1 MAASCRHTGR
11 TPIRIVKWKIQPG
24 SRISH
29 GTGLLLYKNVDGDSN
44 AGELCKLKSECDGT
58 VDALVTPEGA
68 VANPGD
74 VLFELA
80 LCTHPVVM
88 KDLCAE
94 CGADLRQLGE
104 SVPAPADVASVSM
117 IHNVPEL
124 RVTQEQAHQLGKADE
139 ERLRKLRK
147 LVLLVDLDQT
157 LIHTTSDDVPADMKG
172 VHHFQL
178 YGPQSPWYHTR
189 VRPRTQHFLEQ
200 ISQLYE
206 LHICTFGARPYA
218 HAIAALLDPDG
229 RFFSYRI
236 LSRDECFNPT
246 SKTGNLRALF
256 PCGDSMVCIIDD
268 REDVWNYAP
277 NLVPV
282 KPYVFFNKTGDIN
295 APLCPRPESSFF
307 PLPEEVGER
316 RDERAERVDHP
327 VQKERGT
334 AAGDTKK
341 TGTADDTGKDAA
353 KAADVDKDLD
363 RGTAED
369 ATTDTNKNSAKV
381 ADKCAGGD
389 AEKDRD
395 KDTGEDVTTD
405 RDKCADEDTGGDA
418 GNKDKN
424 ADKDAITDRDK
435 NSVRVKGKDT
445 NGETKNDSATNAA
458 EDRHED
464 GDKDAAADTLQSAAK
479 VAGENSDKVA
489 DEGAS
494 GDAEKDRAKN
504 ADNSKDSDVDMET
517 ATSVDQGVAKGVD
530 KNSVKGAVEG
540 TDKGAIQGGALSKVP
555 EDTSASSEEEDE
567 GHDEKGSKDEDE
579 DDYLLYLEEILRTIH
594 TAYFAIYD
602 QMGSLEDGSS
612 SIPDLKHIV
621 PYVRR
626 KVLKGAHLV
635 FSGVVPTNQPAEKSR
650 AWQVAKALGATVSR
664 DLCPGVTHLVAARLG
679 TAKVNKAR
687 RTSGLHV
694 VHPLWLW
701 CCAERWEHVAE
712 GLFPVGPAD
721 QPAQRQA
728 PLATASRLPKEPLPR
743 AAQAAK
749 QLTEQPAK
757 APVYDQVTGKRIWRN
772 GQRAAPPV
780 PIASS
785 QAVCP
790 EESLGAAAASSKSE
804 EHLQLDEKANPYL
817 SMSSEQLEEMDREV
831 EDECSNDDEDEDVEK
846 NKDVAE
852 ESSQDSAMCAGRENS
867 ESESSA
873 ESLSGGECPRGW
885 RKRRRRKRERD
896 VLTDDEASQ
905 SAKFP
910 RSELPEDSER
920 SNSERSSD
928 ECSNA
933 SVGSVDEEMAAAV
946 EREFLG
952 M

>member
-1 MAASCRHTGR
+1 
-11 TPIRIVKWKIQPG
+11 
-24 SRISH
+24 
-29 GTGLLLYKNVDGDSN
+29 D

-104 SVPAPADVASVSM
+104 LVPTSADVASVSM

-200 ISQLYE
+200 VSQLYE

-218 HAIAALLDPDG
+218 HAIAGLLDPDG

-307 PLPEEVGER
+307 PLPEEIGEWR
-316 RDERAERVDHP
+316 EQSVAKASRAVQERDVAATGAGA
-327 VQKERGT
+327 GT
-334 AAGDTKK
+334 TAAAAAAAGDAKK
-341 TGTADDTGKDAA
+341 IGTSDDSGKCTDKVADMSADRGMDRDSYKDTAEGADKDGTTDDTDKNAAEVADQCTSKDTEKGTTENADEDRDKATDKDAGGN
-353 KAADVDKDLD
+353 VD
-363 RGTAED
+363 
-369 ATTDTNKNSAKV
+369 KV
-381 ADKCAGGD
+381 ADKDTNGD
-389 AEKDRD
+389 AEKDTVR
-395 KDTGEDVTTD
+395 T
-405 RDKCADEDTGGDA
+405 ADESKG
-418 GNKDKN
+418 KD
-424 ADKDAITDRDK
+424 ADKDAITDRDENASGVEDK
-435 NSVRVKGKDT
+435 DEGGDTGKDT
-445 NGETKNDSATNAA
+445 VKNSA

-464 GDKDAAADTLQSAAK
+464 ADMGAANVAEENVDKAADKDTSGDTVEDRTK
-479 VAGENSDKVA
+479 NAGE
-489 DEGAS
+489 
-494 GDAEKDRAKN
+494 
-504 ADNSKDSDVDMET
+504 SKGKGVDMEI
-517 ATSVDQGVAKGVD
+517 ATNVDLGRAKDTD
-530 KNSVKGAVEG
+530 KNSTKGVAEG
-540 TDKGAIQGGALSKVP
+540 TDKDTTREGAGLLSKVP
-555 EDTSASSEEEDE
+555 EDTAVSSEEEDD
-567 GHDEKGSKDEDE
+567 GHDDKRSKEAEDE

-602 QMGSLEDGSS
+602 QMGSEDGS

-687 RTSGLHV
+687 RMPGVHV
-694 VHPLWLW
+694 VHPSWLW

-712 GLFPVGPAD
+712 GLFPVGQSDLPS
-721 QPAQRQA
+721 QRQLA
-728 PLATASRLPKEPLPR
+728 PATASRLPKEPLPR

-749 QLTEQPAK
+749 QPTEQPAK
-757 APVYDQVTGKRIWRN
+757 APVYDPVTGKRIWRN
-772 GQRAAPPV
+772 GQRAGPPAPT
-780 PIASS
+780 ASS
-785 QAVCP
+785 QAVCL
-790 EESLGAAAASSKSE
+790 EEPLGA
-804 EHLQLDEKANPYL
+804 
-817 SMSSEQLEEMDREV
+817 
-831 EDECSNDDEDEDVEK
+831 
-846 NKDVAE
+846 
-852 ESSQDSAMCAGRENS
+852 
-867 ESESSA
+867 
-873 ESLSGGECPRGW
+873 
-885 RKRRRRKRERD
+885 
-896 VLTDDEASQ
+896 
-905 SAKFP
+905 
-910 RSELPEDSER
+910 
-920 SNSERSSD
+920 
-928 ECSNA
+928 
-933 SVGSVDEEMAAAV
+933 
-946 EREFLG
+946 
-952 M
+952 